1 MRVERVDPFG
11 FKISGSR
18 VAVGV
23 VRGCGPGGSR
33 WRHEGRFAFGSSDEP
48 GDLGGFVGALGVRR
62 PLRFL
67 AYKLQ
72 LDEDQIKQLA
82 QILDELKTERAQAA
96 VDHRRTLA
104 AFADAVVGG
113 TFDEGRASAGA
124 SLRTSSAEH
133 LKDSVMSALRRIH
146 ALLRPEQ
153 RAQFAYLIRT
163 GRLMI

>member
-11 FKISGSR
+11 FRISGGG
-18 VAVGV
+18 VTVGV
-23 VRGCGPGGSR
+23 VRGCGPGGGR
-33 WRHEGRFAFGSSDEP
+33 WRHEGRSAFGSDEP
-48 GDLGGFVGALGVRR
+48 GDLGGFAGAFGVRR

-72 LDEDQIKQLA
+72 LDEDQIKELA

-96 VDHRRTLA
+96 VDQRRTLA
-104 AFADAVVGG
+104 AFAEAVAGE
-113 TFDEGRASAGA
+113 TFDEARASAGA
-124 SLRTSSAEH
+124 SLRTGSAEH